1 MIIGISLVFVLAM
14 AFSAVAYISY
24 DMGNRATTSE
34 TLKPNGTAVGN
45 ALVIYDPS
53 ITDNTKNVASII
65 AGDLKSEG
73 YNVDLAGIKS
83 STAGNITGY
92 KVIVIGGPIYG
103 GNSSAAVKSYLEKL
117 KPADGAKIGVF
128 ATGDPH
134 TTDFVLIKK
143 QIVPVPENS
152 TLQINAVMNVAMKD
166 EKTNKCAEFVD
177 KLLQ

>member
-1 MIIGISLVFVLAM
+1 MVFVLAV
-14 AFSAVAYISY
+14 AFAAVAYISY
-24 DMGNRATTSE
+24 DMGNRATASE
-34 TLKPNGTAVGN
+34 TLKTNGTAVGN

-65 AGDLKSEG
+65 ARDLQSEG
-73 YNVDLAGIKS
+73 YNVDLASIKS
-83 STAGNITGY
+83 TAAENISGY

-117 KPADGAKIGVF
+117 KPADGTKIGVF

-134 TTDFVLIKK
+134 TTDVVLIKK
-143 QIVPVPENS
+143 QIVPFPENS

-166 EKTNKCAEFVD
+166 EKTKKCAEFVD